1 MGDLMQRIMEMIQA
15 EQAAKGSNSFN
26 NGFFPQNNGTS
37 NSFNNH
43 GSGPQDFKGATINSG
58 QYAGNRNKVRAS
70 NHYGGRVI
78 NNSGTFNGNGNGGYI
93 EGGFNSSTNNYY
105 GRY

>member
-15 EQAAKGSNSFN
+15 EQAKGSK
-26 NGFFPQNNGTS
+26 NNGTS

-58 QYAGNRNKVRAS
+58 QYAGDRSRYDLS
-70 NHYGGRVI
+70 EHYDEQVL
-78 NNSGTFNGNGNGGYI
+78 NNTGTFNGNGNGGSI
-93 EGGFNSSTNNYY
+93 KGGFNASTTNRY
-105 GRY
+105 GRRY